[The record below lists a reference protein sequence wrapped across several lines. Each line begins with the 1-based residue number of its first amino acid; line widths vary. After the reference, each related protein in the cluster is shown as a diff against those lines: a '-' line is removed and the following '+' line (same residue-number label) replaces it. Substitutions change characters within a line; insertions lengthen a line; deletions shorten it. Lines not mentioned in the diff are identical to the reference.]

1 MCVAKWSWGSKC
13 KPFICSS
20 LKLASKRRQDEMCYM
35 FDVAKCDRIFDY
47 LLQENQIKFPSG
59 HVILSPEEL
68 KKHGIVNGII
78 LILMLLMIAIFS
90 VDRFNR
96 P

>member
-1 MCVAKWSWGSKC
+1 
-13 KPFICSS
+13 
-20 LKLASKRRQDEMCYM
+20 M

-47 LLQENQIKFPSG
+47 LPQENQIKFPSG
-59 HVILSPEEL
+59 HVIPSPEEL

-90 VDRFNR
+90 IDRFNR